1 MQALQPL
8 LGRTLLVLAHP
19 DDECVT
25 YGALLQRM
33 ADPIVRF
40 MTDGAPRD
48 PYFWGRHG
56 SREAYAALRQQEARR
71 ALARIGVQRVEFVSE
86 GYHGR
91 KREGGGAASDILV
104 DQGLFRILPAAWR
117 ELVDAVERLRPQAL
131 LTLAYEGG
139 HPDHDSCNLLVSLAT
154 KRFGLP
160 AWEAPIYNR
169 ACEID
174 AARLKPQRFARE
186 NGTETDVRPTA
197 LEVEHKRAM
206 WSEYASQGDFLQFFS
221 PERECVRP
229 LPAYDYSAPPHP
241 GQLNYERWQWPMT
254 GSDVCRAF
262 VSFLEQFRELG
273 RAEAGGN
280 SQASAD
286 IRT

>member
-1 MQALQPL
+1 MKALQPL
-8 LGRTLLVLAHP
+8 LGRTLLVMAHP

-48 PYFWGRHG
+48 PYFWGRYG

-71 ALARIGVQRVEFVSE
+71 ALAMIGVHRIEFVSD

-91 KREGGGAASDILV
+91 NREDGGAASDILV
-104 DQGLFRILPAAWR
+104 DQELFRILPAAWR
-117 ELVDAVERLRPQAL
+117 EIADVVERLQPQAL

-139 HPDHDSCNLLVSLAT
+139 HPDHDSCNLLVSLAA
-154 KRFGLP
+154 KAFGLP
-160 AWEAPIYNR
+160 AWEAPIYSR
-169 ACEID
+169 AREKNTE
-174 AARLKPQRFARE
+174 RLELQKFIRE
-186 NGTETDVRPTA
+186 NGTEIDVRPTA

-206 WSEYASQGDFLQFFS
+206 WREYASQGDSLQFFS

-229 LPAYDYSAPPHP
+229 LPAYGYTVPPHP

-254 GSDVCRAF
+254 GNDVCRAF
-262 VSFLEQFRELG
+262 VSFLEQFRERG
-273 RAEAGGN
+273 SSRRG
-280 SQASAD
+280 
-286 IRT
+286 